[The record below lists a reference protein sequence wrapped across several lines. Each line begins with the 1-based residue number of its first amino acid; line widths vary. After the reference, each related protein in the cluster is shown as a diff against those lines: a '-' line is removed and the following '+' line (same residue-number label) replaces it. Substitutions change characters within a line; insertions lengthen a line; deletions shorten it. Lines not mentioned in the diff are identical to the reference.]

1 MSSLPPP
8 HDPSQ
13 QGPRVVRSA
22 SPQPSTPAQPPTAP
36 YAPPTTPPYAPPYA
50 PPSQPFY
57 TPPSPAAYAAP
68 TLPPLAP
75 LPSARYRK
83 ASGSAVAAVS
93 GGIAVLSFF
102 ALPYINLGIFG
113 SLTGAQV
120 TNTISNLYSLS
131 TAFSQSAQYS
141 TSGAPTSSGT
151 GIDPSLFLWLEMLA
165 LAVAAG
171 VGAWQWFRARN
182 GGPSPSNGA
191 AVVVLIGG
199 LLGAAIL
206 LLQLI
211 GLQSSEA
218 GRLIASALGIGFWLM
233 LISAIAVVGGA
244 IAQLRA

>member
-1 MSSLPPP
+1 MSSFPPP

-22 SPQPSTPAQPPTAP
+22 SPQPGAPAQPPTAP
-36 YAPPTTPPYAPPYA
+36 YAPPPT
-50 PPSQPFY
+50 PPSQPLY
-57 TPPSPAAYAAP
+57 APPGPAAYAAP

-75 LPSARYRK
+75 LPPVRYRK
-83 ASGSAVAAVS
+83 AGGSAVAAVF
-93 GGIAVLSFF
+93 GGMAVLSFF
-102 ALPYINLGIFG
+102 GLPYINLGIFG

-131 TAFSQSAQYS
+131 TAFSQSSQFS
-141 TSGAPTSSGT
+141 TNGAATPSGP
-151 GIDPSLFLWLEMLA
+151 GIDPSLFLWLEMLS
-165 LAVAAG
+165 LAVAAS

-191 AVVVLIGG
+191 AVVVLICG
-199 LLGAAIL
+199 LIGAAIL

-211 GLQSSEA
+211 GLQSSET

-233 LISAIAVVGGA
+233 LLSAIAVVGGA